1 MRRYD
6 AVRTIAR
13 KLGMEA
19 AQVRAVMEQLLE
31 FIQEHVARGERV
43 DFRGFGSFFLRW
55 RRPRMAR
62 NPRTGQPVPVGE
74 RYVPDFKP
82 SPKFLR
88 RVQQGR

>member
-1 MRRYD
+1 MRRQD
-6 AVRTIAR
+6 AVRYISRQTG
-13 KLGMEA
+13 LEA
-19 AQVRAVMEQLLE
+19 AKVRAVLEHLLE

-62 NPRTGQPVPVGE
+62 NPRTGDPVPLGE

-82 SPKFLR
+82 SPKFVKR
-88 RVQQGR
+88 IRKP